1 MVNALIVL
9 IILLFSLIGLKKV
22 SKQKPNYIEEYGVY
36 KTEDVKE
43 ELTYEQYMTQL
54 DWMFK
59 MGIISVQEYEQ
70 YKRDGGIFLI
80 N

>member
-1 MVNALIVL
+1 MN
-9 IILLFSLIGLKKV
+9 
-22 SKQKPNYIEEYGVY
+22 QEQ
-36 KTEDVKE
+36 T
-43 ELTYEQYMTQL
+43 ELTYEQYMNQL

-70 YKRDGGIFLI
+70 YKQDGGIFLI

>member
-1 MVNALIVL
+1 MN
-9 IILLFSLIGLKKV
+9 
-22 SKQKPNYIEEYGVY
+22 
-36 KTEDVKE
+36 
-43 ELTYEQYMTQL
+43 QL

-80 N
+80 